1 MLKEHTKK
9 RSKKSSVEEEK
20 YIKEA
25 SKRKL
30 QEYDL
35 FATEYQKQQA
45 MISGLEASRVEMQ
58 AYIEQ

>member
-9 RSKKSSVEEEK
+9 RSKRSSLEEEK
-20 YIKEA
+20 HEKER

-35 FATEYQKQQA
+35 LAIECQKQQA
-45 MISGLEASRVEMQ
+45 QISGMEATRAEMQ
-58 AYIEQ
+58 AYI